1 LTEIGN
7 DLIYLM
13 YSYIG
18 NLL

>member
-1 LTEIGN
+1 LTEIGS